1 MLSHIFYVDQKM
13 GVCYT
18 FCMET
23 LTLEKEL
30 STNEILTDDIIFGKT
45 ETKKALDTSGFG
57 DFAVIILLAKNPAF
71 KGILK
76 PYEINIYGKKMWQW
90 VALACEGYETKTV
103 ACSPESNILT
113 LIKPYLGETKFTAVF
128 YSDTPL
134 LQKSTIE
141 EIFMF
146 ARSRDVNVL
155 RLTRGFVFNT
165 EYIKGATEI
174 ATVQTE
180 YFEEEDFITCYNQK
194 QVAFVSDIIKN
205 RILDFHMSEG
215 VQIVD
220 PNTTFVDCDVI
231 IGAGS
236 VIEPNNVVRG
246 MTMIYPNCV
255 LESGNVITDSI
266 IGENC
271 RIVSSFVSGSKI
283 KERTVVGPFETII
296 KKST

>member
-1 MLSHIFYVDQKM
+1 
-13 GVCYT
+13 
-18 FCMET
+18 
-23 LTLEKEL
+23 
-30 STNEILTDDIIFGKT
+30 
-45 ETKKALDTSGFG
+45 
-57 DFAVIILLAKNPAF
+57 
-71 KGILK
+71 
-76 PYEINIYGKKMWQW
+76 
-90 VALACEGYETKTV
+90 
-103 ACSPESNILT
+103 
-113 LIKPYLGETKFTAVF
+113 
-128 YSDTPL
+128 
-134 LQKSTIE
+134 
-141 EIFMF
+141 MF

-236 VIEPNNVVRG
+236 VIEPNNVIRG